1 MFTRVRV
8 MRFPL
13 VVVSA
18 LSIGV
23 ACGGD
28 DSGSAAETSPVSADS
43 SPDTSVAIAESTT
56 LAPVESMR
64 GKRYCEILLLAP
76 TDAGIVATVYNTFPL
91 GDCPADEWAALDTPA
106 IAQAEGA
113 IFALANGP
121 RYWLM
126 DEVGRDTGD
135 VITKTFGTIPMNRY
149 ATVTITDPKS
159 VGTPFTPQKVDRKAT
174 FTFRAGQT
182 IYVLTADDG
191 RRFVMQSWSQQ
202 REPSLAESDLAELG
216 PRLDLPAGWTY
227 GAETLTED
235 LVVGADR
242 LPAEVLQDNLL
253 DSYSLIN

>member
-1 MFTRVRV
+1 

-13 VVVSA
+13 VL
-18 LSIGV
+18 LSVLSLGV

-28 DSGSAAETSPVSADS
+28 DSGSVAETSSVSADS
-43 SPDTSVAIAESTT
+43 SPDTAVASTDPT
-56 LAPVESMR
+56 TSAPAESMR

-76 TDAGIVATVYNTFPL
+76 TDVGIVATVYNTFPL

-106 IAQAEGA
+106 IAKAEGA

-126 DEVGRDTGD
+126 DSVGRDSAD

-202 REPSLAESDLAELG
+202 REPSLEEADLTDLG
-216 PRLDLPAGWTY
+216 SRLDLPSGWTY
-227 GAETLTED
+227 AAETLTED

>member
-1 MFTRVRV
+1 

-13 VVVSA
+13 VL
-18 LSIGV
+18 LSVLSLGA

-28 DSGSAAETSPVSADS
+28 VSGSAAETPSVSADL
-43 SPDTSVAIAESTT
+43 SPDTTVAAVDPTT
-56 LAPVESMR
+56 SAPAESMR

-106 IAQAEGA
+106 IAKAEGA

-126 DEVGRDTGD
+126 DSVGRDSAD

-159 VGTPFTPQKVDRKAT
+159 VGVPFTPQKVDRKAT
-174 FTFRAGQT
+174 FTFRSGQT

-202 REPSLAESDLAELG
+202 REPSLEEADLADLG
-216 PRLDLPAGWTY
+216 SRLELPAGWTY
-227 GAETLTED
+227 AAENLTED

-242 LPAEVLQDNLL
+242 SPAEVLQDNLL